1 MPSGSVHFL
10 TGSCLIVTLALG
22 YATNLTAADVTPAE
36 RLASRIDAAPQEHPL
51 VPALRLADKAL
62 QKISAVADYEAIFVK
77 KEFVSGTFV
86 EQKMQIR
93 FRKQPMSVYLKFLEP
108 NEGRQVLFVKGANGG
123 KMQVKETGLA
133 SLVGTIN
140 IDPLGA
146 TALAESKYPIT
157 MIGMENMTRRLMTE
171 WLKATDRD
179 DITVKFYPNAKIGG
193 TQCQVI
199 ESTHTDVVKSGGIYR
214 ARLYIDKASGLPI
227 RIQEF
232 SPPQG
237 GGRPPLLSDY
247 TYLNVRTDVGMTAF
261 DFDRRNSR
269 YGF

>member
-1 MPSGSVHFL
+1 V
-10 TGSCLIVTLALG
+10 
-22 YATNLTAADVTPAE
+22 ADADPTSAQ
-36 RLASRIDAAPQEHPL
+36 LASRIDAAPQQHPL
-51 VPALRLADKAL
+51 IPALRLADKAL
-62 QKISAVADYEAIFVK
+62 QKIASVNDYEATFVK
-77 KEFVSGTFV
+77 KEYVHGTFIQ
-86 EQKMQIR
+86 QKMLIR
-93 FRKQPMSVYLKFLEP
+93 YRKQPMSVYLKFLEP
-108 NEGRQVLFVKGANGG
+108 NEGRQVLYVAGKNGG
-123 KMQVKETGLA
+123 QLQVKETGLA

-140 IDPLGA
+140 VDPNGA

-193 TQCQVI
+193 IECRVI
-199 ESTHTDVVKSGGIYR
+199 ESTHTDVVKSQGIYR

-232 SPPQG
+232 SPPRKG
-237 GGRPPLLSDY
+237 GEPPLMSDY
-247 TYLNVRTDVGMTAF
+247 AYLNVRADIGMTAY
-261 DFDRRNSR
+261 DFDTRNPR